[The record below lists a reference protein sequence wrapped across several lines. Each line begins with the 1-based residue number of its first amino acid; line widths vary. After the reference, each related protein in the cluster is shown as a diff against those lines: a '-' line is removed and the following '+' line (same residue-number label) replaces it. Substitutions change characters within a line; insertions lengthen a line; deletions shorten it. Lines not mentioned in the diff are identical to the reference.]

1 MSDALKFTILPRR
14 QKTYDVPTF
23 VLVFA
28 QRSTTQTPSAIRVIE
43 APGFSR
49 LTVITSQATRCSF
62 VPYLT
67 VTLPLTMFM
76 LQAKWMIPDFLGVNV
91 KTVFLPSVRVIFF
104 PSSLKITLQAQPR
117 FFVLNISSTGN
128 PDFTEIAEGENP
140 LSTVT
145 VIRLTLAY

>member
-1 MSDALKFTILPRR
+1 
-14 QKTYDVPTF
+14 
-23 VLVFA
+23 
-28 QRSTTQTPSAIRVIE
+28 
-43 APGFSR
+43 
-49 LTVITSQATRCSF
+49 
-62 VPYLT
+62 
-67 VTLPLTMFM
+67 MFM

-104 PSSLKITLQAQPR
+104 SSSLKITVQAQPR